1 MISLSKRPTL
11 KRNKATWAAL
21 FVLVLAV
28 LGFAQTQLAKA
39 QSSDVAVLEFD
50 GPVMGIMH
58 TYFERGL
65 AEAAVSNADA
75 ILIIMDTPGGDLG
88 ITTEIVQMFRASE
101 IPIIMYIGP
110 RGAQAA
116 SAGSVLT
123 AAAHAAGMAPETVIG
138 AASPIN
144 SDGSDIG
151 ETAFRKVV
159 EDMKATMRGLT
170 ERRGPEAVALAESM
184 IEDARAVSAQEALDA
199 GFIDVIA
206 DSPEDLLA
214 QLDGRSVLVNG
225 EEMILNT
232 ASSSQ
237 TPVPLTF
244 IEDLLLALT
253 NPVLVSILMAIGVQ
267 AIIIE
272 ISNPGGWVAGFIGV
286 LFLGIGLFG
295 LGQLP
300 VNWLGLGLILVAF
313 VLLGLEIKAPTHG
326 ALAVTGTLTMIA
338 GLLVMFNSGTPDF
351 VRLSIPAAIA
361 IAGVTAAFFVF
372 ILTFA
377 LRAQR
382 AQPLTGQ
389 QGMMGQIGTARDT
402 FDEESSL
409 FRGTILLKGEIWQA
423 TASQPIHFGDE
434 VRVQQMQGM
443 KIQVE
448 PVAETAA
455 SASSVQASISE
466 TPTA

>member
-1 MISLSKRPTL
+1 MTKLLRSRYYHLSFIL
-11 KRNKATWAAL
+11 ILLVFSSAAL
-21 FVLVLAV
+21 VH
-28 LGFAQTQLAKA
+28 AQN
-39 QSSDVAVLEFD
+39 SEVVVLEFD

-65 AEAAVSNADA
+65 AEASEANADA
-75 ILIIMDTPGGDLG
+75 ILIIIDTPGGDLG
-88 ITTEIVQMFRASE
+88 ITNDIVQLFRASE

-159 EDMKATMRGLT
+159 EDMKAMMRSLT
-170 ERRGPEAVALAESM
+170 ERRGPEAVALAEAM

-206 DSPEDLLA
+206 DSPEELLA
-214 QLDGRSVLVNG
+214 QLNGRSVIING
-225 EEMILNT
+225 QERVLNT
-232 ASSSQ
+232 ATSSQ
-237 TPVPLTF
+237 TAVPLTF
-244 IEDLLLALT
+244 IENLLLALT

-272 ISNPGGWVAGFIGV
+272 ISSPGGWVAGFIGV
-286 LFLGIGLFG
+286 LFLGIGLYG

-300 VNWLGLGLILVAF
+300 VNWLGMGLILVAF

-326 ALAVTGTLTMIA
+326 ALAITGTITMIA

-361 IAGVTAAFFVF
+361 IALFSAAFFIA

-377 LRAQR
+377 LRAQK

-402 FDEESSL
+402 FDADGR
-409 FRGTILLKGEIWQA
+409 FYRGTILLKGEIWQA
-423 TASQPIHFGDE
+423 TASQPVQFGDE
-434 VRVQQMQGM
+434 VRVAQMQGM

-448 PVAETAA
+448 PVAETATLE
-455 SASSVQASISE
+455 QP
-466 TPTA
+466 TP